1 MTTRFGVVMATLVLR
16 SDKFNAYRRL
26 AGLDTDASLAR
37 RIGVDATT
45 VYRVLSGK
53 TAMSAKFIAGIV
65 DTFGADLF
73 ADLFEVV
80 PDPLEREIA

>member
-1 MTTRFGVVMATLVLR
+1 MATLVLR
-16 SDKFNAYRRL
+16 NEKFNAYRRL

-65 DTFGADLF
+65 DAFGADLF

-80 PDPLEREIA
+80 PDSMERDIA